1 MELFLDQKLAINYK
15 NNSQKIRVISE
26 FWSEKNIFCPNC
38 GNNIKNLENN
48 KKVSDFLC
56 EKCSENYEQKASQK
70 EFKGKVISSE
80 YKTIIT
86 RLSSENKPNFFF
98 LHYLLDNYSVH
109 NFFVVPKHFFV
120 PEIIEKRKALAETAK
135 RAGWVGSYILFSK
148 IPNSGKIFY
157 IEDNK
162 EILKREVLEKWQ
174 KTAFL
179 KEMKKPEL
187 KGWILDIMNCID
199 IMDKKE
205 FSLQEMY
212 AFEKELQLIHPEN
225 KNIRPKIRQQLQF
238 LRDKKYIEFIEPG
251 KYKIM

>member
-1 MELFLDQKLAINYK
+1 MELLLDQNLAVRYK
-15 NNSQKIRVISE
+15 SNSQKVRVISE
-26 FWSEKNIFCPNC
+26 LWSEKNIFCPNC
-38 GNNIKNLENN
+38 GNSIKNLENN

-56 EKCSENYEQKASQK
+56 ENCLENYEQKASQK
-70 EFKGKVISSE
+70 EFKGKIISSE
-80 YKTIIT
+80 YNTIIA
-86 RLSSENKPNFFF
+86 RLASENKPNFFF

-120 PEIIEKRKALAETAK
+120 PEIVEKRKALAETAK

-157 IEDNK
+157 VENNR
-162 EILKREVLEKWQ
+162 EILKKEVLEKWR

-199 IMDKKE
+199 LLDKKE

-225 KNIRPKIRQQLQF
+225 KNIKPKIRQQLQF

-251 KYKIM
+251 RYKIV